1 MKLNKKLL
9 VITTILTLVPVII
22 GLMLWEQLPETI
34 ATHFGN
40 DNEPNGWSSK
50 TFAVLGIPGI
60 IAALHVFC
68 IIVTYADPKRNN
80 IGAKA
85 MGIVY
90 WILPITSIVVMSM
103 TYAYALGVEV
113 NIGMVC
119 CLLIGVIFIALG
131 NYQPKA
137 KQNYTFGYK
146 IPWTLNSEE
155 NWNRTHRL
163 AGWVMVICGTAF
175 IVNAFFLWE
184 WLVLIAIPAALIP
197 IVYSYILYKKG
208 I

>member
-1 MKLNKKLL
+1 MKINKKLL
-9 VITTILTLVPVII
+9 VITTILTLVPIII

-163 AGWVMVICGTAF
+163 AGWVMVICGAAF
-175 IVNAFFLWE
+175 IINAFFLWE

>member
-1 MKLNKKLL
+1 MKLNKKLF
-9 VITTILTLVPVII
+9 VITTILTLVPIII

-50 TFAVLGIPGI
+50 AFAVFGIPGI

-68 IIVTYADPKRNN
+68 LIVTYADPKRNN

-103 TYAYALGVEV
+103 TYAYALGAEV

-163 AGWVMVICGTAF
+163 AGWMMVICGF
-175 IVNAFFLWE
+175 IFIINAFLLWE

>member
-1 MKLNKKLL
+1 MKINKKLL

-163 AGWVMVICGTAF
+163 AGWVMVFCGTAF

>member
-1 MKLNKKLL
+1 MKINKKLL

-163 AGWVMVICGTAF
+163 AGWVMVFCGAAF
-175 IVNAFFLWE
+175 IINAFFLWE

>member
-163 AGWVMVICGTAF
+163 AGWVMVICGAAF
-175 IVNAFFLWE
+175 IINAFFLWE